1 MVFMCVT
8 LDRPDVCMFV
18 SKKLFYRILL
28 GVWAVWIYRLVL
40 GCHTI
45 IPQVWGCV
53 DLDPIDIP

>member
-1 MVFMCVT
+1 MCVT

-45 IPQVWGCV
+45 IPQVWGA
-53 DLDPIDIP
+53 LI